1 MERNRLLQQLD
12 KVCEEKDEQI
22 KQLKQSMYEKQ
33 VEADNQLTLFKEEK
47 KNLYDEIASLKGDMD
62 QRLAVRE
69 SDVNKLSESK
79 DMLGKRIHVCIELT
93 PI

>member
-1 MERNRLLQQLD
+1 
-12 KVCEEKDEQI
+12 
-22 KQLKQSMYEKQ
+22 MYEKQ

-47 KNLYDEIASLKGDMD
+47 KNLYDEISSLKGDMD

-79 DMLGKRIHVCIELT
+79 DLLGKKSPTFVKLNLMKDIFTNDIPSLSFQGNFG
-93 PI
+93 